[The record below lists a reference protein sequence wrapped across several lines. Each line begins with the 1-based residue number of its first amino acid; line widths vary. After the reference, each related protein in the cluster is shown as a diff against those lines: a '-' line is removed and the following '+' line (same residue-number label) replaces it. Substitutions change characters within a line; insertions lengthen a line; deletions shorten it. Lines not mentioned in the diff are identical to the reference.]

1 MTASNNNGFLKL
13 SFMSLADQV
22 RLILKDFET
31 VSSEKILESLDLIKS
46 EFKSQLT
53 SEYVDGKIQK
63 IRELSD
69 ESEKKKQC
77 KALIPYFD
85 WYVQGL

>member
-1 MTASNNNGFLKL
+1 
-13 SFMSLADQV
+13 MSLEDQA

-31 VSSEKILESLDLIKS
+31 VSSEKILESLDLIKP

-53 SEYVDGKIQK
+53 SEYVGGKIQK

>member
-1 MTASNNNGFLKL
+1 
-13 SFMSLADQV
+13 MSLEDQV

-31 VSSEKILESLDLIKS
+31 VSSEKILESLDLLKP

>member
-13 SFMSLADQV
+13 SFMSLEDQV
-22 RLILKDFET
+22 RLILKNFET
-31 VSSEKILESLDLIKS
+31 VSSEKILESLDLIKP

>member
-1 MTASNNNGFLKL
+1 MTVSNNNGFLKL
-13 SFMSLADQV
+13 SFMSLEDQV
-22 RLILKDFET
+22 RLILKNFET
-31 VSSEKILESLDLIKS
+31 VSSEKILESLDLIKP

-63 IRELSD
+63 IRDLSD

>member
-1 MTASNNNGFLKL
+1 MKVCRSREAT
-13 SFMSLADQV
+13 
-22 RLILKDFET
+22 FET
-31 VSSEKILESLDLIKS
+31 VSSEKILESLDLIKL

>member
-1 MTASNNNGFLKL
+1 MPLE
-13 SFMSLADQV
+13 DQV

-31 VSSEKILESLDLIKS
+31 VSSEKILESLDLIKP

-63 IRELSD
+63 IREMSD
-69 ESEKKKQC
+69 ELEKKKQC